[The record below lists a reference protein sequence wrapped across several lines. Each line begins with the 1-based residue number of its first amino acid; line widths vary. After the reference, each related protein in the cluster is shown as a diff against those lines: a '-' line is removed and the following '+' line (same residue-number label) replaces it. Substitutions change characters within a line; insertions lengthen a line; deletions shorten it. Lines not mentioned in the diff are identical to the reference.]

1 MIDRVFILLSMIL
14 CLLCSSS
21 AQTAGSTDQETV
33 KALVKEVSELKAR
46 IAVLE
51 AKQSQAEAAPAPG
64 PGKAVS
70 AEVPPI
76 PAQAPASEPGKF
88 ELVHGIKMQGLGAG
102 TYKANDAKRN
112 GFRRIGGIR
121 FVGNCPKPPHRKSL
135 ARLKRSHRARRSF
148 VPARMNL

>member
-1 MIDRVFILLSMIL
+1 MIDRVLILLSMML

-76 PAQAPASEPGKF
+76 PAQPPASEPGQF
-88 ELVHGIKMQGLGAG
+88 DLAHGTTL
-102 TYKANDAKRN
+102 
-112 GFRRIGGIR
+112 
-121 FVGNCPKPPHRKSL
+121 HRL
-135 ARLKRSHRARRSF
+135 
-148 VPARMNL
+148 